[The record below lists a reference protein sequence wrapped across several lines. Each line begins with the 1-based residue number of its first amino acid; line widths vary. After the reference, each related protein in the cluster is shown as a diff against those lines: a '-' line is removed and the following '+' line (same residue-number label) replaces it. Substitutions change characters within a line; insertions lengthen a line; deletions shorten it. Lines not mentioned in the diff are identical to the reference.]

1 MNKLSLLAGAAA
13 IAVSV
18 CNPAFA
24 QSSAE
29 VDLLRQAQA
38 MIEQGQPELACP
50 LLRVT
55 FGPATTNP
63 DALFLLGRCSRDLGL
78 MDEAVAYYERGL
90 ALHPDAPQPRV
101 ELAALYVAQGR
112 VADARQQLSTVAE
125 SGRAVEVAPV
135 LRGMVQQLSID
146 DPAALAARTPKRWAV
161 ETFVGLVR
169 DTNVN
174 VGPSASTV
182 AAVVGGV
189 PIDLT
194 LSPDAAP
201 RASWGATANIGA
213 RYLQP
218 LNDRYAL
225 LFQGSVSETEYFSE
239 ADFDT
244 DGLALATAL
253 IYRNQGFSANLQP
266 NIRWARQ
273 DNDLQEMTYGV
284 TGRASQVLADGWS
297 VTASSGYFRRQVPI
311 AETKDANGYLGSVG
325 LGKQLGGGVQLMG
338 EYLAQREVAEI
349 AMESRLL
356 HGPSA
361 LVIVQLLDDV
371 EFVANYR
378 YTSVTYDARQAVFPK
393 AREDDQHTIGL
404 AALWDVSDWIGY
416 DVGLRSQY
424 SYTRN
429 YSNLAIND
437 YDRHTMLFGIQTRF

>member
-1 MNKLSLLAGAAA
+1 MRKHLLAAAA
-13 IAVSV
+13 IAVSFS
-18 CNPAFA
+18 NPAFA

-29 VDLLRQAQA
+29 TDVLQQALIL
-38 MIEQGQPELACP
+38 IEQGQPELACP
-50 LLRVT
+50 LLRVG
-55 FGPATTNP
+55 FGAATTNP

-78 MDEAVAYYERGL
+78 IEQAVAYYERGL

-112 VADARQQLSTVAE
+112 VAEARQQLSSAAA
-125 SGRAVEVAPV
+125 SGRAVEIAPV
-135 LRGMVQQLSID
+135 LTGLVRQLSVD
-146 DPAALAARTPKRWAV
+146 DPAALAAHTPKRWAV
-161 ETFVGLVR
+161 ETFVGLLR

-201 RASWGATANIGA
+201 RASWGATANVGA

-225 LFQGSVSETEYFSE
+225 LFQGSISETHYFSE
-239 ADFDT
+239 RDFDT

-273 DNDLQEMTYGV
+273 DNDLQERTYGV
-284 TGRASQVLADGWS
+284 TGRVSQVLADGWS
-297 VTASSGYFRRQVPI
+297 TTASAGYFRREVPI
-311 AETKDANGYLGSVG
+311 SQTKDAHGYLGSIG
-325 LGKQLGGGVQLMG
+325 LGKQLSASAQLIG
-338 EYLAQREVAEI
+338 EYLAQREIAEI

-361 LVIVQLLDDV
+361 LLVLQLLDDV
-371 EFVANYR
+371 ELVANYR
-378 YTSVTYDARQAVFPK
+378 YSSITYDARQALFPR
-393 AREDDQHTIGL
+393 AREDDQHVFSL
-404 AALWDVSDWIGY
+404 AALWDVSDWVGY

-429 YSNLAIND
+429 YSNLAVND
-437 YDRHTMLFGIQTRF
+437 YDRHTMLVGVQTRF